1 MKKVNKRASNN
12 IIIAC
17 LVRVVLFLI
26 VVVYCFVE
34 T

>member
-17 LVRVVLFLI
+17 LVRVVFFMM
-26 VVVYCFVE
+26 VVYCFVE

>member
-1 MKKVNKRASNN
+1 MKKVNKRASNS

-17 LVRVVLFLI
+17 LVRVVLFI